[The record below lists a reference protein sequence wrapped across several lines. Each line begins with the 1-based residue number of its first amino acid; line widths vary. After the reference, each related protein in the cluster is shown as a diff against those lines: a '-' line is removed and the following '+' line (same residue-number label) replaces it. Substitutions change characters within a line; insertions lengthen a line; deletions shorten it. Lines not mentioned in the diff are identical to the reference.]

1 MASSA
6 CTFKWGLIIII
17 ISNLFLLPPPCSNQ
31 VFLIYAREF
40 PRNVSF
46 SSHICHSN
54 PQTAQHLLLL
64 LWAFHSWHSWRRGN
78 LIIATMDDVRGANT
92 VWVTQVTSPQPTNP
106 HGARAPWGSKR
117 RKGEWTSPQF
127 YSILWCAQEESLW
140 HPDDKVSHANSSF
153 IFSASGGDSVWGSS
167 YSRV

>member
-1 MASSA
+1 MPESSQGMSHLA
-6 CTFKWGLIIII
+6 HTSVIQIPKQSNTF
-17 ISNLFLLPPPCSNQ
+17 CSCSG
-31 VFLIYAREF
+31 
-40 PRNVSF
+40 PST
-46 SSHICHSN
+46 HD
-54 PQTAQHLLLL
+54 TAG
-64 LWAFHSWHSWRRGN
+64 GN
-78 LIIATMDDVRGANT
+78 LTIATMDDVRGANT